1 MSYYLPVIS
10 IYYGHSIQVCCIAID
25 LFSSICA
32 GVKSPLFR
40 LTLNIKEGAL
50 MTIKNTRCR
59 DIGAAVSR
67 AKSAYDIG
75 KLSSYKPLA
84 VSGADEV
91 KATCTTSWGPAM
103 RR

>member
-1 MSYYLPVIS
+1 
-10 IYYGHSIQVCCIAID
+10 
-25 LFSSICA
+25 
-32 GVKSPLFR
+32 
-40 LTLNIKEGAL
+40 

-67 AKSAYDIG
+67 AKSAYDCG
-75 KLSSYKPLA
+75 KLSSYRPLA